1 MTAKHKLI
9 LRVGLLAL
17 ALCAVGLSYVYGVNH
32 LHASV
37 TSDQVTAS
45 NIFRSYD
52 LVASTTAESTIATT
66 TAATSTNITGYFNG
80 SGILVDGSADVRGA
94 KHVDLYFT
102 RGNEFGGFNSGTT
115 TFSVQGTTD
124 GTTWYY
130 VNRLIMATSTQTS
143 TFGAA
148 NGVYGSDPGGSIAA
162 TNLITIGAVA
172 AGSAATSTWHAYIDP
187 AILNYSKLR
196 CITYSTA
203 TSSLAGNGAAECRA
217 VVTY

>member
-1 MTAKHKLI
+1 MTAHTKFN
-9 LRVGLLAL
+9 VGLVGTMVAFAAVLAL
-17 ALCAVGLSYVYGVNH
+17 FAYQS
-32 LHASV
+32 HASV
-37 TSDQVTAS
+37 TSDQTTAS

-52 LVASTTAESTIATT
+52 LAASTTVESTIATT

-115 TFSVQGTTD
+115 TFSVQATTD
-124 GTTWYY
+124 GTNWYY
-130 VNRLIMATSTQTS
+130 VNRLILATSTQTS
-143 TFGAA
+143 SFGAA
-148 NGVYGSDPGGSIAA
+148 NGVYGSDPAQVTAA
-162 TNLITIGAVA
+162 NLITIGAVA

-187 AILNYSKLR
+187 AILNYSKIR
-196 CITYSTA
+196 CITFSTA